1 MPSVDST
8 ESVIA
13 SDPAD
18 AQRLNECRIVF
29 IGKLGSMNRKD
40 ARELVRKHGGIVA
53 DKVDDSVNMVVIG
66 ADQFSPDQHDELL
79 EDSVIAAASNGQ
91 VEILSETQLWQRLA
105 MVDPDLEVGQLYTP
119 AMLAQS
125 VSYTHLTLPTK
136 A

>member
-40 ARELVRKHGGIVA
+40 ARELVRKHGGMVA
-53 DKVDDSVNMVVIG
+53 D
-66 ADQFSPDQHDELL
+66 
-79 EDSVIAAASNGQ
+79 
-91 VEILSETQLWQRLA
+91 LSLI
-105 MVDPDLEVGQLYTP
+105 
-119 AMLAQS
+119 
-125 VSYTHLTLPTK
+125 HI
-136 A
+136 